1 MNVVSASGN
10 IVSPPHSMTSNTCH
24 VSADRQ
30 AKNKKKCFLSI
41 WLPSFAIDRLREK
54 TRRYVDGHFV
64 SSVPESKPFALVL
77 SGHRGLMITAINAC
91 ARREG
96 IEVGQTLADARAAIP
111 HLITK
116 PAEPERDHKRLYALA
131 YAAGRYGPAR
141 NVEGEDGLWVDITG
155 VTHLFGGS
163 EALAQ
168 DCIQRFQKAGYHAR
182 TGIAGTPAAAFAL
195 ARYGPPLPSRGKSI
209 ETQNAVETR
218 TNKPTGQNTRPIQQ
232 DARLGHCS
240 SSLLVGDQAKLT
252 DLPIEALRLE
262 AKTIVL
268 LKRLGLRRI
277 GQLYN
282 LPRTVLA
289 RRFRDLK
296 VKGAGRVGER
306 EGLAQAVL
314 LRLDQALGQQADP
327 HQPLAEPPAFIARRS
342 YPDILITSEGI
353 EAACHDLASELCN
366 ALIAYHKGARRL
378 RFSLYRADGS
388 VADAMIGTKQPCCKP
403 DHLLSLFRD
412 KLNTLD
418 AGFGI
423 DMITLEALQVDG
435 LEETQSCLAQGNG
448 DFDSAQVQA
457 NTAALIDRLT
467 NRLGQKTVFQLEK
480 IESHIPEHAQKRTF
494 DFITKPNPQQIYVSQ
509 RPSFLL
515 IAPEKITV
523 IAEVPEGPPARFT
536 WRRVLHRIIKTEGPE
551 RIEPEWWK
559 RLAVFIAS
567 TSSNHE
573 NSSTRIVGSSST
585 QTAMHS
591 SHLLEPK
598 NDQDRIRDYYV
609 LEDDCGVR
617 YWVFRS
623 GLYQR
628 EMEDG
633 PPNWYMHGLFG

>member
-1 MNVVSASGN
+1 
-10 IVSPPHSMTSNTCH
+10 
-24 VSADRQ
+24 
-30 AKNKKKCFLSI
+30 
-41 WLPSFAIDRLREK
+41 
-54 TRRYVDGHFV
+54 
-64 SSVPESKPFALVL
+64 
-77 SGHRGLMITAINAC
+77 
-91 ARREG
+91 
-96 IEVGQTLADARAAIP
+96 
-111 HLITK
+111 
-116 PAEPERDHKRLYALA
+116 
-131 YAAGRYGPAR
+131 
-141 NVEGEDGLWVDITG
+141 
-155 VTHLFGGS
+155 
-163 EALAQ
+163 
-168 DCIQRFQKAGYHAR
+168 
-182 TGIAGTPAAAFAL
+182 
-195 ARYGPPLPSRGKSI
+195 
-209 ETQNAVETR
+209 
-218 TNKPTGQNTRPIQQ
+218 
-232 DARLGHCS
+232 
-240 SSLLVGDQAKLT
+240 
-252 DLPIEALRLE
+252 
-262 AKTIVL
+262 
-268 LKRLGLRRI
+268 
-277 GQLYN
+277 
-282 LPRTVLA
+282 
-289 RRFRDLK
+289 
-296 VKGAGRVGER
+296 
-306 EGLAQAVL
+306 
-314 LRLDQALGQQADP
+314 
-327 HQPLAEPPAFIARRS
+327 
-342 YPDILITSEGI
+342 
-353 EAACHDLASELCN
+353 
-366 ALIAYHKGARRL
+366 
-378 RFSLYRADGS
+378 
-388 VADAMIGTKQPCCKP
+388 MIGTKQPCCKP

-435 LEETQSCLAQGNG
+435 LEETQSCLAQGSG

-494 DFITKPNPQQIYVSQ
+494 DFITKPNSQQIYVSQ

-536 WRRVLHRIIKTEGPE
+536 WRRVLHRIIKTEGPK

-585 QTAMHS
+585 QNAMHS